1 MNKKKTNMKKKVAVI
16 IFNLGGPDS
25 LKAVR
30 PFLFNLF
37 NDKYIIGLP
46 QPFRYILAKIISTFR
61 SKKSKAIYAK
71 MGGKSTI
78 LSETIDQ
85 AKALEI
91 YLNSHCTSDENI
103 EYTVIP
109 MMRYWHPMIEEVMKQ
124 VSNKYNDVV
133 LLPLYPQFSTTTT
146 LSSITQWF
154 KKAAHVKNLHLVCC
168 YYNHPGFI
176 DAYTALINEKLEE
189 IPTNKTIRLLF
200 SAHGIPEI
208 LIEKGDPY
216 QLQVEETVKA
226 VMDKIGK
233 REKLEHTICYQSK
246 VGPMKWL
253 EPTIQ
258 SQIEE
263 AGQKNEV
270 VVVIPI
276 SFTSEHSET
285 LVELDIDYANLATES
300 GIEFHRVSTLRTH
313 PIFIQMLAA
322 LTIHSL
328 GKKNADLGPY
338 GEPFTMNCK
347 GKMCYKKLGFPSAA
361 HASTIS

>member
-1 MNKKKTNMKKKVAVI
+1 MRKKIAVI

-25 LKAVR
+25 LSAVR

-61 SKKSKAIYAK
+61 SKKSKAIYEK

-91 YLNSHCTSDENI
+91 YLNSHCASDENVQ
-103 EYTVIP
+103 YTVIP
-109 MMRYWHPMIEEVMKQ
+109 MMRYWHPMTEEIIRQ
-124 VSNKYNDVV
+124 VRGKYDQVV

-146 LSSITQWF
+146 LSSFTEWF
-154 KKAAHVKNLHLVCC
+154 KKGSDVTNLHLVCC
-168 YYNHPGFI
+168 YYSHPGFI
-176 DAYTALINEKLEE
+176 DAYTALINEKLRE
-189 IPTNKTIRLLF
+189 ISTDKTIRLLF

-208 LIEKGDPY
+208 LVKKGDPY
-216 QLQVEETVKA
+216 QLQVEDTVKR
-226 VMDKIGK
+226 VMNKIGA
-233 REKLEHTICYQSK
+233 RSGLEYTVCYQSK

-258 SQIEE
+258 SQIVA
-263 AGQKNEV
+263 AGQRNEV

-285 LVELDIDYANLATES
+285 LVELDIDYANFATAS
-300 GIEFHRVSTLRTH
+300 GIEYHRVSTLRTN

-338 GEPFTMNCK
+338 KEPFKIDC
-347 GKMCYKKLGFPSAA
+347 GGRMCCKKLGFQS
-361 HASTIS
+361 